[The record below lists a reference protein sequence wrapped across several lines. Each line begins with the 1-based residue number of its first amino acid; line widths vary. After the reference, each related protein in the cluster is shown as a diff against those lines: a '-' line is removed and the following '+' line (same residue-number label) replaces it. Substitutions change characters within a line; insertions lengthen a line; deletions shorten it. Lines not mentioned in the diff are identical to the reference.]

1 MNLDVDISIHNTT
14 CSEFAAYRGPGQK
27 VIAYTYYE
35 ANVKQKKSF
44 DAFNRDY
51 FAGIESNLKLVNQM
65 YGPEWVMRLYYQMPN
80 KESQNW
86 SKLCHLVCNN
96 PQLDICDIEH
106 NPKYGNISKVY
117 PLVWR
122 FLPALDATVE
132 TLLVRDLDSQI
143 SNREVAAVSEFL
155 KSNKEFHVM
164 RDHPYHGVA
173 ILGGTWG
180 VKLSNSKVRQA
191 FAKSFARMAK
201 DPQSKAPRTKAG
213 PDQVLLKRH
222 VWPWAHSV
230 AMSHDAYSCQEFS
243 NSSPFPTQRQAGV
256 GNFIGSVI
264 AINNSIPFEPKFE
277 CPETCRPPEHQ
288 DWIYC

>member
-1 MNLDVDISIHNTT
+1 MILNIIQNTVNHIILHASVHDLLT
-14 CSEFAAYRGPGQK
+14 S
-27 VIAYTYYE
+27 
-35 ANVKQKKSF
+35 
-44 DAFNRDY
+44 Y
-51 FAGIESNLKLVNQM
+51 FALIIL
-65 YGPEWVMRLYYQMPN
+65 
-80 KESQNW
+80 
-86 SKLCHLVCNN
+86 
-96 PQLDICDIEH
+96 
-106 NPKYGNISKVY
+106 GNISKVY

-180 VKLSNSKVRQA
+180 VKLSNSKGRQA

-222 VWPWAHSV
+222 VW
-230 AMSHDAYSCQEFS
+230 
-243 NSSPFPTQRQAGV
+243 
-256 GNFIGSVI
+256 
-264 AINNSIPFEPKFE
+264 
-277 CPETCRPPEHQ
+277 
-288 DWIYC
+288 